1 MFKHFFPED
10 LIANAQLCLRLASEH
25 CSNCSGFHLS
35 SIIRRAT
42 LPSNQ
47 RIADFAEFNQATS
60 LVLADLIK
68 RKQSIHIVVGGTTDT
83 CLYVG
88 LLNAAAQVGGKE
100 FAQSLTVTI
109 VDQCQTPLQICQN
122 YADLHDLKPTIVQ
135 SDFLKMDLV
144 VHADLVLLHGVLS
157 FFPAEKRHEYL
168 RHISGWLSP
177 DGVLLSS
184 TQLGQ
189 KRGNEESNKRITH
202 GLSNLRKLMTE
213 NAMHD
218 EEQRDILEQ
227 QLTAGVL
234 ARNRHEELFAN
245 EDEAISFYENAG
257 LEVESFSSIDN
268 SDRTVDGLE
277 RRYQER
283 GIAKCRVSRG
293 EISEF

>member
-1 MFKHFFPED
+1 MFLRCFPED
-10 LIANAQLCLRLASEH
+10 LMVNAQLCLRLASEH

-35 SIIRRAT
+35 SIMRRAT

-60 LVLADLIK
+60 LILADLIK
-68 RKQSIHIVVGGTTDT
+68 CKKSIHIVIGGTTDT
-83 CLYVG
+83 CLYAG
-88 LLNAAAQVGGKE
+88 LLNSAAQVGGEE
-100 FAQSLTVTI
+100 FARSLTVTI

-122 YADLHDLKPTIVQ
+122 YASQHDLKPVIVQ
-135 SDFLKMDLV
+135 SDFLKADLV
-144 VHADLVLLHGVLS
+144 AQADLVLLHGVLS
-157 FFPAEKRHEYL
+157 FFAAEKRHGYL
-168 RHISGWLSP
+168 RHISGWLTP

-189 KRGNEESNKRITH
+189 KRGSEESNKRVAH

-213 NAMHD
+213 NAIHD
-218 EEQRDILEQ
+218 EEKRDVLEQ

-245 EDEAISFYENAG
+245 KDEAISFYENAG
-257 LEVESFSSIDN
+257 LEVETFLCIDN
-268 SDRTVDGLE
+268 SDRAVDGLE

-283 GIAKCRVSRG
+283 GIARCRVA
-293 EISEF
+293 